1 MSTDTHKHTHTCRH
15 IHTPAAKQLSQDAA
29 DGPHVYRHTH
39 TYTFTFTHTFTHTLF
54 LQTHTC
60 GQAALT
66 GCSRR
71 TSNVYRHTQTYTH
84 SHADTLT
91 RRHTHTQTLTRRYT
105 HTPAAKQLCQD
116 AADRPHVYRHTFTH
130 LRPSSSARMQP
141 TDHMSIAAV

>member
-91 RRHTHTQTLTRRYT
+91 RRHSHADTL
-105 HTPAAKQLCQD
+105 
-116 AADRPHVYRHTFTH
+116 TH
-130 LRPSSSARMQP
+130 LRPSSSARMQQ
-141 TDHMSIAAV
+141 TDHTFTDTHSHTCGQVALPGCSPRTTCL